1 MHGVCSGQP
10 LSLLYCSVSTY
21 RCADLHVELARG
33 IPVVHGVKGGDL
45 VDTHGRHLQYPRY
58 LIHDADAREA
68 MLALSEVE
76 ERHHGGLLV
85 LRRVPRDNLLDE
97 LLVLRRELEGDFGIV
112 LRRIAVLY
120 VMSAIAIATLRA
132 ARGMLPTT
140 KSESLRAGRETL
152 NARHCARWNWREAR
166 GTLLNMKGTSFE
178 AMVVVLRAGAMA
190 YIEDVNDGAIRNSWH
205 WHC

>member
-1 MHGVCSGQP
+1 
-10 LSLLYCSVSTY
+10 
-21 RCADLHVELARG
+21 VELARG
-33 IPVVHGVKGGDL
+33 VAVVHGVEGGDL
-45 VDTHGRHLQYPRY
+45 VDTHGRHLQYPRH
-58 LIHDADAREA
+58 LVHDADAREA

-85 LRRVPRDNLLDE
+85 LGRVPGDNLLDE

-112 LRRIAVLY
+112 LRCIAVLY
-120 VMSAIAIATLRA
+120 LMSAIAIATLRA
-132 ARGMLPTT
+132 ARAMLPTT

-152 NARHCARWNWREAR
+152 NARHWARWSWRDAR

-190 YIEDVNDGAIRNSWH
+190 YIEDVNDGAIRNSWR